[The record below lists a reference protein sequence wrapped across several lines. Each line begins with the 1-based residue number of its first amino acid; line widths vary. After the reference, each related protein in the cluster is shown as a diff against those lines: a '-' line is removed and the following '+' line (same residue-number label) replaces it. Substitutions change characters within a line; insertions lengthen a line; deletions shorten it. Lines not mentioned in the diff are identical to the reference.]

1 MWKMIW
7 DHKITSLFQMEKQS
21 GISGIEILK
30 PTSVDDLAILNS
42 TIRLMAQEKGG
53 EMPTEKLTRFKEN
66 PQNWDNELKRY
77 GLNEKHKKILEPI
90 LGMSYGLCI
99 AQEQFMELVQLPEL
113 GGFSLTWADKLR
125 KSIAKKNPK
134 EYEALTK
141 EFYKVT
147 DEKKIEHN
155 FAYYVWAVLIA
166 MSRGYGFNQSHTL
179 AYSLIGL
186 QEMNLAYRF
195 PIIFW
200 NCACLIS
207 ETGGNQ
213 NVEDE
218 DEEVEEKDYFNEME
232 ELDEDEENEVV
243 SFYDEED
250 CDGYPVEV
258 VTLKNGKK
266 KKKVKATNYGKVAA
280 AIGKMQTEGIKITP
294 PDINNSVFTFSPD
307 VKNNSIIHGL
317 TGITRISEDLINEI
331 IAHRPYASIFD
342 FMDKV
347 KVNKTQMINL
357 IKCGA
362 FDCFGNRED
371 IMNNYIENI
380 ADTKKVLNL
389 RNAQMLIRE
398 GLIPQE
404 QFDFNIRVFNFNK
417 YLKNFKIED
426 NFGLNDIAFNFYSQH
441 FDIDLLKDSDNEEFL
456 YYISQKQWKKLY
468 DGAMLPIKKYIISEQ
483 DNLLREVNSR
493 AVREV
498 VEKYAEG
505 TISKWEMD
513 SLSYYTHEHELAK
526 VNLSSYEFSDFFNL
540 PNEPIVSTTFK
551 TKDGK
556 EVPIFKLHR
565 IIGTVLDRDKNKNTV
580 TLLTTKGVVMVKI
593 FGEVFSHYD
602 KQISV
607 KDLDG
612 KKHVI
617 EKSWFKRGEK
627 IIVTGIKRDNN
638 FIAKKYSRTPFHIV
652 EKIEAVAADGSI
664 TIKRERETA

>member
-1 MWKMIW
+1 MI
-7 DHKITSLFQMEKQS
+7 
-21 GISGIEILK
+21 
-30 PTSVDDLAILNS
+30 
-42 TIRLMAQEKGG
+42 
-53 EMPTEKLTRFKEN
+53 
-66 PQNWDNELKRY
+66 
-77 GLNEKHKKILEPI
+77 
-90 LGMSYGLCI
+90 
-99 AQEQFMELVQLPEL
+99 
-113 GGFSLTWADKLR
+113 
-125 KSIAKKNPK
+125 
-134 EYEALTK
+134 
-141 EFYKVT
+141 
-147 DEKKIEHN
+147 
-155 FAYYVWAVLIA
+155 
-166 MSRGYGFNQSHTL
+166 TL
-179 AYSLIGL
+179 L
-186 QEMNLAYRF
+186 
-195 PIIFW
+195 
-200 NCACLIS
+200 
-207 ETGGNQ
+207 
-213 NVEDE
+213 
-218 DEEVEEKDYFNEME
+218 
-232 ELDEDEENEVV
+232 
-243 SFYDEED
+243 
-250 CDGYPVEV
+250 
-258 VTLKNGKK
+258 
-266 KKKVKATNYGKVAA
+266 KVAA

-331 IAHRPYASIFD
+331 ITHRPYTSIFD
-342 FMDKV
+342 FINKV

-493 AVREV
+493 AVQEV

-664 TIKRERETA
+664 IIKRERETA